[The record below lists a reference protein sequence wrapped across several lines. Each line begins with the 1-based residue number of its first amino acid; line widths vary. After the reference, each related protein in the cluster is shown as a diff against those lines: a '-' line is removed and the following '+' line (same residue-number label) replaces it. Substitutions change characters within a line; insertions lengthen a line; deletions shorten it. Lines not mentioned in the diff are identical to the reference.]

1 MSSMT
6 YRHYDVNGQVIALP
20 VGKIVCVGRNYLQ
33 HIQELNNSVPEQ
45 PLLFIK
51 PSTSLVSIN
60 EAITIPTGQGECHNE
75 VELAVLIQQPLK
87 NAKHDELEQA
97 IWGYGL
103 ALDLTLRQLQDSL
116 KRQGH
121 PWERAKA
128 FDGSCPVSAFVS
140 KSTVLDHQTL
150 SFHLAVNSEFR
161 QQGYTRDMLTTID
174 ELIVHISQTFTL
186 LPGDIVLTGTP
197 RGVAALQHEDQL
209 TLSLQ
214 NGQSTLFTIHTK
226 VN

>member
-1 MSSMT
+1 MSLMT
-6 YRHYDVNGQVIALP
+6 YQHHDVNGHAIALP
-20 VGKIVCVGRNYLQ
+20 VGKVVCVGRNYLQ

-51 PSTSLVSIN
+51 PSTSAVNVEEVIN
-60 EAITIPTGQGECHNE
+60 LPTGQGECHNE
-75 VELAVLIQQPLK
+75 IELAVLIQQPLK
-87 NAKHDELEQA
+87 NAKLAELTQA

-116 KRQGH
+116 KRQGY

-128 FDGSCPVSAFVS
+128 FDGSCPLSAFVR
-140 KSTVLDHQTL
+140 KSDVEDHQAL
-150 SFHLAVNSEFR
+150 SFQLAVNSELR
-161 QQGYTRDMLTTID
+161 QQGYTKDMLTTID

-209 TLSLQ
+209 TLSLH
-214 NGQSTLFTIHTK
+214 NGQNTLFTIHTK